1 MSSCETRSHRSLLS
15 HAEMSAEPGRL
26 DETAARMVAS
36 RAPSVP
42 ALGRPRGRV
51 RRAIRLRWRHG
62 VLLSRRLSATFNT
75 APLLDWFT
83 PEGMRHHAE
92 ARRLARMFLISHIF
106 GPFLGLTVTAYL
118 YRLDPKPEGPFWII
132 VAAIAAFWAFP
143 PALRWTGRF
152 AVLALLS
159 LQNLIFVVL
168 FVSYH
173 YGGLNS
179 PFLAWL
185 LTVPL
190 LSFYYLGESRL
201 QHVVLTML
209 LADLVVFWTA
219 AGGEY
224 GSSRVPSEALSQVG
238 IVSGLCAGIYVTFM
252 ARYYARVVAS
262 QSELERE
269 VQSHKATVTRLA
281 EAKQAAETASHAKTE
296 FLANMSH
303 ELRTPLNAIIGFS
316 ELMSRETFGPLGDAR
331 YQAYAEDV
339 HDSAGHLLAI
349 INDILEVVKAEAGA
363 IELAEEVVDLGDV
376 CGAAARL
383 FAPRVAKA
391 GLSLT
396 VDLPAHLPR
405 LRADGRKVSQIVLN
419 LLSNAVKFTP
429 EGGRIEISAA
439 AHPRRGLSIAVRDT
453 GIGIARVHLASLI
466 QPFFQVESAFN
477 RRHAGTGLGL
487 TIVATMMRQHGGT
500 VEFESEVGKG
510 TTARIVFPPQR
521 VLAADAAFAA
531 WPAAFTAWPADG
543 P

>member
-1 MSSCETRSHRSLLS
+1 
-15 HAEMSAEPGRL
+15 MSAQSDRPDVVVDRP
-26 DETAARMVAS
+26 VAS
-36 RAPSVP
+36 GAASVVGPSLFAVMS
-42 ALGRPRGRV
+42 ALPV
-51 RRAIRLRWRHG
+51 
-62 VLLSRRLSATFNT
+62 
-75 APLLDWFT
+75 LDWFT
-83 PEGMRHHAE
+83 PESMQNDAE
-92 ARRLARMFLISHIF
+92 ARRLARMFLISHLF

-118 YRLDPKPEGPFWII
+118 YRLDPHPGRPFWII
-132 VAAIAAFWAFP
+132 VAAIAAFWVFP

-159 LQNLIFVVL
+159 LQNLTFVVL
-168 FVSYH
+168 FVSYY

-201 QHVVLTML
+201 QHLVLTIL
-209 LADLVVFWTA
+209 LADLALFWTA
-219 AGGEY
+219 AS
-224 GSSRVPSEALSQVG
+224 GSHAPSRVPPEALSQVG

-269 VQSHKATVTRLA
+269 VRSHKATVTRLA
-281 EAKQAAETASHAKTE
+281 QAKQAAEAANHAKTE

-316 ELMSRETFGPLGDAR
+316 ELMARETFGPLGDTR

-349 INDILEVVKAEAGA
+349 IDDILEVAKAEAGKL
-363 IELAEEVVDLGDV
+363 ELTDDAVDLADV
-376 CGAAARL
+376 LGSAARV

-391 GLSLT
+391 GLSLA
-396 VDLPAHLPR
+396 VNLPPDLPR
-405 LRADGRKVSQIVLN
+405 LRGDRGKVGQIVMN

-429 EGGRIEISAA
+429 PGGRIEMAA
-439 AHPRRGLSIAVRDT
+439 AADPRRGLSIVVRDT
-453 GIGIARVHLASLI
+453 GIGVARVHLPNLT
-466 QPFFQVESAFN
+466 QPFFQVEGAFS
-477 RRHAGTGLGL
+477 RHHMGTGMGL
-487 TIVATMMRQHGGT
+487 TIVASMMRQHGGT
-500 VEFESEVGKG
+500 VEFESELGKG
-510 TTARIVFPPQR
+510 TTARVVFPPQR
-521 VLAADAAFAA
+521 MLAAGAPCTA
-531 WPAAFTAWPADG
+531 WPAAFTAWPADS

>member
-1 MSSCETRSHRSLLS
+1 M
-15 HAEMSAEPGRL
+15 
-26 DETAARMVAS
+26 
-36 RAPSVP
+36 
-42 ALGRPRGRV
+42 
-51 RRAIRLRWRHG
+51 
-62 VLLSRRLSATFNT
+62 
-75 APLLDWFT
+75 LDWFT
-83 PEGMRHHAE
+83 PESMQHHAE
-92 ARRLARMFLISHIF
+92 ARRLARMFLISHLF

-118 YRLDPKPEGPFWII
+118 YRLDPNPGRPFWII

-159 LQNLIFVVL
+159 LQNLTFVVL

-201 QHVVLTML
+201 QHLVLIIL
-209 LADLVVFWTA
+209 LADLAVFWTA
-219 AGGEY
+219 AGADHAP
-224 GSSRVPSEALSQVG
+224 SPVPPEALSQVG

-269 VQSHKATVTRLA
+269 VRSHKATVARLA
-281 EAKQAAETASHAKTE
+281 QAKQAAEAASYAKSE

-349 INDILEVVKAEAGA
+349 INDILEVAKAEAGKL
-363 IELAEEVVDLGDV
+363 ELAEEAVDLGDV
-376 CGAAARL
+376 LGSVARL
-383 FAPRVAKA
+383 FAHRIAKA
-391 GLSLT
+391 GLSLS
-396 VDLPAHLPR
+396 VRLPPNLPH
-405 LRADGRKVSQIVLN
+405 LRADSRKVGQVVMN

-429 EGGRIEISAA
+429 AGGRIEISAA
-439 AHPRRGLSIAVRDT
+439 ADPRHEFAIAVRDT
-453 GIGIARVHLASLI
+453 GIGVAQVHLAKLT
-466 QPFFQVESAFN
+466 QPFFQVEGAFS
-477 RRHAGTGLGL
+477 RHHAGTGMGL
-487 TIVATMMRQHGGT
+487 TIVATLMRQHGGT
-500 VEFESEVGKG
+500 VKFESELGKG
-510 TTARIVFPPQR
+510 TTVRVIFPPQR
-521 VLAADAAFAA
+521 ILAAG
-531 WPAAFTAWPADG
+531 AAFTAWPAVFTAWPPDG

>member
-1 MSSCETRSHRSLLS
+1 MSVD
-15 HAEMSAEPGRL
+15 PGRL
-26 DETAARMVAS
+26 DDTMGGPVAGS
-36 RAPSVP
+36 AP
-42 ALGRPRGRV
+42 ALPALDWRRARARG
-51 RRAIRLRWRHG
+51 AIRLWWRRW
-62 VLLSRRLSATFNT
+62 VLLSRRLSA
-75 APLLDWFT
+75 AAAAVPLLDWFT
-83 PEGMRHHAE
+83 PEGMQHHAE

-106 GPFLGLTVTAYL
+106 GPFLGLIVTAYL
-118 YRLDPKPEGPFWII
+118 YRLDPNPAGPFWII

-159 LQNLIFVVL
+159 LQNLTFVVL

-201 QHVVLTML
+201 QHLVLTVL
-209 LADLVVFWTA
+209 LADLAVFWTA
-219 AGGEY
+219 AGAAHGV
-224 GSSRVPSEALSQVG
+224 SRVAPEALSQVG

-262 QSELERE
+262 QSELEHE

-281 EAKQAAETASHAKTE
+281 EAKHAAEAASRAKSE

-349 INDILEVVKAEAGA
+349 INDILEVVKAEADD
-363 IELAEEVVDLGDV
+363 IDLAEEVVDLGDV
-376 CGAAARL
+376 FAAAARL

-391 GLSLT
+391 GLLLT
-396 VDLPAHLPR
+396 VTLPAKLPR
-405 LRADGRKVSQIVLN
+405 LRADGRKVNQIVLN

-429 EGGRIEISAA
+429 EGGRIELTAA
-439 AHPRRGLSIAVRDT
+439 AHPRRGLSIAVQDT
-453 GIGIARVHLASLI
+453 GIGIARSHLASVTA
-466 QPFFQVESAFN
+466 PFFQVEGAFN

-487 TIVATMMRQHGGT
+487 TIVATTMHQHGGT
-500 VEFESEVGKG
+500 VELESEVGKG
-510 TTARIVFPPQR
+510 TTARVIFPPQR
-521 VLAADAAFAA
+521 VLAADAAFTA
-531 WPAAFTAWPADG
+531 WPAVFTAWPADG